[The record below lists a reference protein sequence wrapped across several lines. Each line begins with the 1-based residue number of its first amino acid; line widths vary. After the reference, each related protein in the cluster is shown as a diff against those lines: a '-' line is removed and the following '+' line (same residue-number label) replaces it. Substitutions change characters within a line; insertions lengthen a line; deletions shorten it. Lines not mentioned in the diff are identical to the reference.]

1 MAGLCASIGD
11 FSLDS
16 FDGQMK
22 DDVLAAVY
30 FCGLSVRVSKPQILL
45 FFVE

>member
-16 FDGQMK
+16 FDGQTK
-22 DDVLAAVY
+22 DDVLAVY
-30 FCGLSVRVSKPQILL
+30 FCGLPVRVSKPQIQL
-45 FFVE
+45 FFVVE